1 MPAPLVELRGIVK
14 TFPGVVAN
22 AGIDLTIAAGEVLA
36 LLGENGAGKST
47 LMSILAGLYRP
58 DAGSIFFEGQRVE
71 WRSPS
76 DAIARGIG
84 VLYQQFRLV
93 DRFTVA
99 ENILLGWHEPRVFLN
114 RRTGVARIE
123 TLARDH
129 GLAVDPLARIWQL
142 SLGERQRVEILKML
156 YRNTRV
162 LVLDEPTSVLTP
174 QEVDHLFFALRRM
187 TAEGRAVVFISHK
200 LDEVLAIAGRIV
212 VLRAGRVAG
221 EVAPRNTNHHEL
233 ARLMVGRDVDIR
245 DRGSP
250 APGPVVLEL
259 QHLSALGDGGRRALN
274 DASLRISS
282 GEILGIAGVAGNG
295 QRELTEVIAG
305 LRAATE
311 GRLWLEGMEITR
323 LSPRERSMRGIAY
336 IPEDRSGEGLVGSF
350 SVVENA
356 ALREYHRPA
365 LRRGPFLNWPAAR
378 AKAGTIVNTFQVRAR
393 DLDVAVRHLSG
404 GNQQR
409 LLVGREVLARS
420 PRRGDR
426 GSGTRPAVLIA
437 SYPTRGLDV
446 EATGAVHR
454 VLFDLR
460 AAGTAIVLVSES
472 LDELFAVADRI
483 AIMHRGR
490 IVGERPTIGA
500 TREDI
505 GMMMAGAAVA
515 RPLA

>member
-14 TFPGVVAN
+14 TFPGVLAN

-58 DAGSIFFEGQRVE
+58 DAGSIVFEGKRVE
-71 WRSPS
+71 WRSPR

-84 VLYQQFRLV
+84 VLYQHFRLV

-114 RRTGVARIE
+114 RRTGAARIE
-123 TLARDH
+123 ALARDH

-174 QEVDHLFFALRRM
+174 QEVDQLFFALRRM

-200 LDEVLAIAGRIV
+200 LDEVLAIADRIV

-221 EVAPRNTNHHEL
+221 EVSPRNTNPHEL

-245 DRGSP
+245 ERGTP
-250 APGPVVLEL
+250 TPGPVVLEL
-259 QHLSALGDGGRRALN
+259 QRVGALGDRGRPALN
-274 DASLRISS
+274 DANLRIRS

-295 QRELTEVIAG
+295 QRELTDVIAG
-305 LRAATE
+305 LRAATG
-311 GRLWLEGMEITR
+311 GRLWLEGIEITG
-323 LSPRERSMRGIAY
+323 LSPRERSIRGIAY
-336 IPEDRSGEGLVGSF
+336 IPEDRSSEGLIGSF

-378 AKAGTIVNTFQVRAR
+378 AKAGTIVSTFQVHAR

-420 PRRGDR
+420 PRRRDS

-460 AAGTAIVLVSES
+460 TAGTAIVLVSES

-500 TREDI
+500 TREEI